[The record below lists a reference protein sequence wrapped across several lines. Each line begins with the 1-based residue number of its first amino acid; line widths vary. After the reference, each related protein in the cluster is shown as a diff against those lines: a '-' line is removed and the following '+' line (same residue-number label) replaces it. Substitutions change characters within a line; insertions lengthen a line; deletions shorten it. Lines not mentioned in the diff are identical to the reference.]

1 MDFCDN
7 DKGSVDIDSW
17 SLAELKDVHFFVFR
31 LLIAL

>member
-17 SLAELKDVHFFVFR
+17 SLAELKDVHLLKLR
-31 LLIAL
+31 L